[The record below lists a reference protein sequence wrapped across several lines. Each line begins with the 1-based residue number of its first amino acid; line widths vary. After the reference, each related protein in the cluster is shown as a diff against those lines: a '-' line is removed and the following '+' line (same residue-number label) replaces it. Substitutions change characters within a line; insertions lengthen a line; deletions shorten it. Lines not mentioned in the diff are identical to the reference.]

1 MRSRNKEFKREYIP
15 VIITGIILVLLIAAL
30 VFMIFYK
37 GNLDLEEVPVD
48 TGNKAEEINVEIDKD
63 KCSSDLIKTLTN
75 ESSKIEMNYEENYMQ
90 SEVTDEE
97 DSGENY
103 YTYDPVWTV
112 KFDNMTDNFYI
123 KVTND
128 KTDDVITLT
137 KDTITDGKW
146 QFDTQINN
154 EVVTY
159 TISIISNV
167 DGCTEQTFKKFELKA
182 LISNLWSSSAKC
194 SVYPDFKYCQRW
206 TDEDVLTYSEFK
218 SELKKY
224 IKENNLEDINPY
236 GTFIV
241 PTTTTETGETETDS
255 EVNTTTTTTTT
266 KVTESTSTEKDKK
279 NNMII
284 YIAAAIAIIV
294 VVGVVTV
301 LLLKKKRSK

>member
-1 MRSRNKEFKREYIP
+1 
-15 VIITGIILVLLIAAL
+15 
-30 VFMIFYK
+30 
-37 GNLDLEEVPVD
+37 
-48 TGNKAEEINVEIDKD
+48 
-63 KCSSDLIKTLTN
+63 
-75 ESSKIEMNYEENYMQ
+75 
-90 SEVTDEE
+90 
-97 DSGENY
+97 
-103 YTYDPVWTV
+103 
-112 KFDNMTDNFYI
+112 MTDNFYI

-167 DGCTEQTFKKFELKA
+167 DGCTEQTFKKLELKA
-182 LISNLWSSSAKC
+182 LIFNIWSTSAKC
-194 SVYPDFKYCQRW
+194 TVYPDFKYCQRW
-206 TDEDVLTYSEFK
+206 MDEDTLSYSEFNAQ
-218 SELKKY
+218 LKKY
-224 IKENNLEDINPY
+224 IKENNLEEINPY
-236 GTFIV
+236 GVFTG
-241 PTTTTETGETETDS
+241 PTTTTEAGETETGS
-255 EVNTTTTTTTT
+255 EASTTTPTI

-284 YIAAAIAIIV
+284 YIAAAIVIIV